1 MNTDIVKYLLIF
13 AVFCLLLL
21 FDYWQGVGR

>member
-13 AVFCLLLL
+13 AVFCMCLLYN
-21 FDYWQGVGR
+21 YWQGVGR

>member
-1 MNTDIVKYLLIF
+1 MTDTVVAYLLIF